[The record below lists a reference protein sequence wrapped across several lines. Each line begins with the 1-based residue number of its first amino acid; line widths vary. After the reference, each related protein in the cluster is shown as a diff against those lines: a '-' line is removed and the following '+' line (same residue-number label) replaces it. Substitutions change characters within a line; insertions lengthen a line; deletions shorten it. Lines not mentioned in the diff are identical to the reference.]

1 MANVSLEKV
10 GKTYDR
16 HQVISDLSITIRDGE
31 CFTFLGPSGCGK
43 TVILRLIAGFEHL
56 TAGEIFIGDR
66 LVSSVEK
73 DVHIPPEARKI
84 GVVFQDYAVWPH
96 KTVYENVVYPLQ
108 MQKIPAA
115 EAKERTMAAVEQV
128 NLGSLEN
135 RLPFQLSGGQ
145 QQRVALA
152 RALVS
157 RPEIMLLD
165 EPLSNL
171 DANLREEMRFEITA
185 LQKQTG
191 VTILYV
197 THDQEVALA
206 ISDRIAIMDKM
217 GRVRQVGPPD
227 EIYENPADPFV
238 FKFMGISN
246 FIPLDWRD
254 GRLFVGGSDSP
265 LAYPVPA
272 DVLDRIR
279 RHELIAGCRPYDIE
293 LTHDD
298 SSPTRG
304 TIRRV
309 IYLGSIIDYRVVLG
323 MQEIRVQQDV
333 RDAGQGGIP
342 FRDGDPVGLNFL
354 NLKWFE
360 NRGLNEEV
368 ES

>member
-1 MANVSLEKV
+1 MANVTLEKV

-16 HQVISDLSITIRDGE
+16 HRVISDLSVTIRDGE

-43 TVILRLIAGFEHL
+43 TVTLRLIAGFEHM

-73 DVHIPPEARKI
+73 DVHIPPEERKI

-96 KTVYENVVYPLQ
+96 KTVYENVVYPLHI
-108 MQKIPAA
+108 QKVPAA
-115 EAKERTMAAVEQV
+115 EAKERTLAAVKQV
-128 NLGSLEN
+128 NLVGLEN

-206 ISDRIAIMDKM
+206 ISDRIAVMDKT
-217 GRVRQVGPPD
+217 GRIRQIGPPD
-227 EIYENPADPFV
+227 DIYEKPADPFI
-238 FKFMGISN
+238 FKFMGVSN
-246 FIPLDWRD
+246 FIPLEYRD
-254 GRLFVGGSDSP
+254 GQAFIAESDSP
-265 LAYPVPA
+265 LIYPFPEG
-272 DVLDRIR
+272 DLDRIR
-279 RHELIAGCRPYDIE
+279 RHEVIAGCRPYDIE
-293 LTHDD
+293 LTHDG

-304 TIRRV
+304 IIKRV
-309 IYLGSIIDYRVVLG
+309 IFLGSTIDYRVALG
-323 MQEIRVQQDV
+323 TREIRVQQDV

-360 NRGLNEEV
+360 NRDLNGEV